1 MSNTN
6 WENLDVCGTLE
17 PWYSVTAFCKIAK
30 IVCVVFS
37 KHFSLCHFCSKI
49 AYSLFVY
56 AIFSP
61 CYFMDEELRGC
72 RSAAQLSEDNV
83 GTGCCTTEADIA
95 RWIHIFLPAIN
106 LVLTKTRQVFSGD
119 PATTLKVK
127 ICLLPIF
134 AIFQYQYFKTVI
146 LVCSPSLSNSQV
158 LVFLFVVGRKILHF
172 LLLALGNCYSPNCQ
186 KQTCKMQNMEVTN
199 LELVGLC

>member
-6 WENLDVCGTLE
+6 WENLNVCGTLE

-37 KHFSLCHFCSKI
+37 KHFSLYHFRSKI

-61 CYFMDEELRGC
+61 CYFMDEELGGC

-83 GTGCCTTEADIA
+83 GTGCCTTEADIV
-95 RWIHIFLPAIN
+95 RWISIFLPAIN
-106 LVLTKTRQVFSGD
+106 LVLMKTRQVFSGD

-127 ICLLPIF
+127 ICLLPNF
-134 AIFQYQYFKTVI
+134 AIFQYQYFKRVI
-146 LVCSPSLSNSQV
+146 LVCTPSLSNSQV
-158 LVFLFVVGRKILHF
+158 LVCLLWEGKFCIPSCLH
-172 LLLALGNCYSPNCQ
+172 
-186 KQTCKMQNMEVTN
+186 
-199 LELVGLC
+199 